1 MKRASKAK
9 GDAYWN
15 ILSFAVRCLSFM
27 IPTPA
32 VTREII
38 TTYMQSL
45 VIEGARLMKESGRFH
60 SDVLEGM
67 SFLAPENHAI
77 IVDTSEKLF
86 LEIIK
91 GGDLFEICVVL
102 EICELLTGPFGGGIR
117 EWINV
122 ADNVFDQCAD
132 LLEVLLPNSRF
143 LCERMLWRKKISI
156 ESVIRRHAIDSISLP
171 TIRSVF
177 NVAYA
182 SHFESLRRGTL
193 YNKVQDIKLEKYHI
207 RYYTNLLKPL
217 ERPLLSLSP
226 FKVTNL
232 GLFAQKHILRW
243 VALPPLNADE
253 RMLDL
258 EPDALFVLFV
268 IFAIALEL
276 CSSSD
281 LPPILENI
289 KQAPHPFYTLIH
301 YIFLARFEQVPAE
314 KVQAEM
320 DARGFS
326 PEQQFIWQW
335 VRHEKNFIERVESDT
350 STDAAVIP

>member
-1 MKRASKAK
+1 MISHLFLHQGRGSFFILAFTSSIGKCDAARVILAILIFSSLTYSFSHDSITECNLVSVLMKRASKAK

-27 IPTPA
+27 ITTPA

-77 IVDTSEKLF
+77 LVDTSEKLF

-193 YNKVQDIKLEKYHI
+193 YNKVQDIKLE
-207 RYYTNLLKPL
+207 
-217 ERPLLSLSP
+217 
-226 FKVTNL
+226 
-232 GLFAQKHILRW
+232 
-243 VALPPLNADE
+243 
-253 RMLDL
+253 
-258 EPDALFVLFV
+258 
-268 IFAIALEL
+268 
-276 CSSSD
+276 
-281 LPPILENI
+281 
-289 KQAPHPFYTLIH
+289 
-301 YIFLARFEQVPAE
+301 
-314 KVQAEM
+314 
-320 DARGFS
+320 
-326 PEQQFIWQW
+326 
-335 VRHEKNFIERVESDT
+335 
-350 STDAAVIP
+350 